1 MADIN
6 IRLVAS
12 ANLEGFNQAVKG
24 MKEVEQQISKSYTGV
39 QNNIPKMKKAFSEI
53 LNSEKGGMEAAGKFF
68 QNWANA
74 MIYNFTGGDAAK
86 LKTQLEKAI
95 GEVVNVAGT
104 GLKDFV
110 DMDAL
115 NENYRSVVNI
125 YNEMADSATSS
136 SARAQRAFEAELD
149 VLRKL
154 GDREGELSLETKHF
168 REEMEKL
175 ARAGQSNTAEFNKLA
190 DQYKEAKAELDKLNS
205 SHKLFNGNFGQ
216 YLTSTATAMVMH
228 KAVSA
233 VMRTVTQTF
242 KESSKAAAEAE
253 QIYNKLN
260 TVFEGFTDTAKQMAS
275 ELSSSIGVAKST
287 ASSALTTI
295 GDLLQAQGEGVSD
308 SLEKASDWVK
318 RFQDIIN
325 FKDIN
330 MSLDEFSSNMMAG
343 FLGNTRNLRSVGV
356 VIKDSAVQA
365 ELARRNMD
373 KLTGSELELA
383 KMNIRAEMT
392 FKQLDNA
399 MGATEREWDSM
410 LAVNRRYEEAQKEFK
425 ENLGDTINN
434 FLKPMKSWWTEILEE
449 MNRAI
454 KAQKEYNEGQR
465 VSNTVSYDNK
475 ETREQAIEGAR
486 SQFNLTNNLIREVSG
501 YDSNLKNLSSDD
513 TEKFS
518 YYLDELAKKLTFF
531 GFSIDDTRKAFGD
544 KLSPAVLEYI
554 KVVNDRILAEE
565 QEVKNIEAR
574 TSRLSSATEAFDKF
588 QESLLGITGVNFVAP
603 DVSDLTGR
611 TSSDTAMNWAL
622 GQMNSITQFNIEKA
636 IQSIAEADLST
647 WGDVISGE
655 LEGLDISALFE
666 KKMES
671 VAQLFTATWNEYL
684 KDGVI
689 DDDER
694 ATLEKI
700 KSLYG
705 DIADEQT
712 AYNNGLEYEKNVK
725 DAVASMNSNAKG
737 YQTQFEQLG
746 MSSPEKAVDDL
757 KRTFNET
764 LATLGLVGDEFD
776 KLVADYEEG
785 SEKMSEDERKRIE
798 DMIAKRNELNGAY
811 SKELV
816 WLEKLQKAQAEN
828 ERKEKAKTAILE
840 AQNGLL
846 DIQKQISQLYMT
858 DEEKAL
864 DDIKRAYQDQI
875 KTLDLTESEQAQL
888 ALQYK
893 TQYEALQK
901 LQEMQKAY
909 NEALER
915 EEKRKQSLAEYQ
927 EQRTDYRT
935 QLSQLGMTDRQITE
949 SNLMSAGRNA
959 MRSGD
964 IELARQIYLTLFAFE
979 KLQNALEKIEL
990 DKKIEDINT
999 SFSANAYAAEIA
1011 TLRMNENE
1019 KALYDLDSEYERQL
1033 EEMKK
1038 LGGDTTT
1045 LTNNYQDQR
1054 KALVQLQSLQKNY
1067 NDELDRQAKL
1077 DSYGNKATD
1086 YRTQLENLGK
1096 SNNEIVRQGYVDAMN
1111 EAEQAG
1117 DWELYRSILDTIVAF
1132 DLLNEA
1138 IKKNEDAQKE
1148 AAKTFQDKITEG
1160 MFGKYADTTWAKGI
1174 GGSIANSTGGQIIQ
1188 AGIEGAAAGGPW
1200 GAILGVLMAILSK
1213 TETFQKVLEMVEP
1226 VIEIFDSLLA
1236 PLAPAIQVITN
1247 LLNSMLMMFLKPLFP
1262 VIKDVS
1268 IVIVT
1273 IGKVIQ
1279 TINAVIHNI
1288 YTAVH
1293 NVLEHILHPITGG
1306 DQWEYESITD
1316 IWADYFKTVQEI
1328 RDLTFDIKENTDKT
1342 DTSQI
1347 TAMYNAGAITASEYQ
1362 ALMANA
1368 YGRHWDNMKSYGGL
1382 AWQNGSG
1389 GTTVIYSGGI
1399 SVTIEGTNIKDG
1411 KEAAQAF
1418 AREIQRLG
1426 YTGEF

>member
-149 VLRKL
+149 VLRKI

-190 DQYKEAKAELDKLNS
+190 DQYKEAKTELDKLNS

-318 RFQDIIN
+318 RFQDIVN

-425 ENLGDTINN
+425 ENLGDTINR
-434 FLKPMKSWWTEILEE
+434 FLKPMKSWWTEVLEQT
-449 MNRAI
+449 NKAI
-454 KAQKEYNEGQR
+454 KAQKEYEAGNRDIKVYDIQENKKDLEKFQASAISSASNLIGYMNSTEGNTELSSYVTEQLDEINVEMIKFGAR
-465 VSNTVSYDNK
+465 VVDVAKLFK
-475 ETREQAIEGAR
+475 ENLTPAMYEYLSVLERERDAENARIKAIE
-486 SQFNLTNNLIREVSG
+486 
-501 YDSNLKNLSSDD
+501 
-513 TEKFS
+513 
-518 YYLDELAKKLTFF
+518 
-531 GFSIDDTRKAFGD
+531 
-544 KLSPAVLEYI
+544 
-554 KVVNDRILAEE
+554 DR
-565 QEVKNIEAR
+565 R
-574 TSRLSSATEAFDKF
+574 TKLSSANEAFDKF
-588 QESLLGITGVNFVAP
+588 QESLLSITGVNFTA
-603 DVSDLTGR
+603 SDFTGMAER
-611 TSSDTAMNWAL
+611 ANGSDSAMNIAL
-622 GQMNSITQFNIEKA
+622 GQMASWTQTNIERA

-655 LEGLDISALFE
+655 LEGLDMPALFE

-700 KSLYG
+700 KSLYS
-705 DIADEQT
+705 DIADAQT
-712 AYNNGLEYEKNVK
+712 AYSNGLEYEKNVK

-746 MSSPEKAVDDL
+746 MSSPEKAIDDL

-785 SEKMSEDERKRIE
+785 SEKMSEEERKRIE
-798 DMIAKRNELNGAY
+798 DMITKRNELNGAY

-888 ALQYK
+888 ALHYK
-893 TQYEALQK
+893 AQYEALQK

-915 EEKRKQSLAEYQ
+915 EEKRKQALAEYS

-949 SNLMSAGRNA
+949 SSLMSAGRNA
-959 MRSGD
+959 MKSGD
-964 IELARQIYLTLFAFE
+964 IGLAIQIYLTLDAFE

-1045 LTNNYQDQR
+1045 LTTNYQDHR

-1067 NDELDRQAKL
+1067 NDELERQAKL
-1077 DSYGNKATD
+1077 ESYGNKAND

-1117 DWELYRSILDTIVAF
+1117 DWELYRSILNTVVAF

-1148 AAKTFQDKITEG
+1148 AAKTFQDKITNG

-1236 PLAPAIQVITN
+1236 PLAPAIQVITD
-1247 LLNSMLMMFLKPLFP
+1247 LLNSLLMMFLKPLFP

-1306 DQWEYESITD
+1306 DQWGYESITD
-1316 IWADYFKTVQEI
+1316 IWADYYKTVQEI

-1389 GTTVIYSGGI
+1389 GTTKIYNDSYQI
-1399 SVTIEGTNIKDG
+1399 IINGTNLSESQVID
-1411 KEAAQAF
+1411 
-1418 AREIQRLG
+1418 EIERRKRLG
-1426 YTGEF
+1426 IWGE

>member
-12 ANLEGFNQAVKG
+12 ANLDGFNQAVKG

-154 GDREGELSLETKHF
+154 GDREGELSLQTKHF

-175 ARAGQSNTAEFNKLA
+175 ARAGQTETAEFDKLA
-190 DQYKEAKAELDKLNS
+190 EQYKQAKKELDKLND
-205 SHKLFNGNFGQ
+205 SHKLFNGNFTR
-216 YLTSTATAMVMH
+216 YLTSTMTSMMVH
-228 KAVSA
+228 KALSVAINA
-233 VMRTVTQTF
+233 VKQTI
-242 KESSKAAAEAE
+242 KESSQAAAEAE

-260 TVFEGFTDTAKQMAS
+260 TVFEGLSESARSMAS
-275 ELSSSIGVAKST
+275 NLSSSIGVAQST
-287 ASSALTTI
+287 AASALSTI
-295 GDLLQAQGEGVSD
+295 GDLLQAQGENVTK
-308 SLEKASDWVK
+308 SLETAADWVQ

-410 LAVNRRYEEAQKEFK
+410 LAVNRRYNEAQKEYK
-425 ENLGDTINN
+425 ENLGSAINE
-434 FLKPMKSWWTEILEE
+434 FIKPAKMWLTEILDYTNDVTRALKEIDGGTFTVKVESEE
-449 MNRAI
+449 
-454 KAQKEYNEGQR
+454 
-465 VSNTVSYDNK
+465 
-475 ETREQAIEGAR
+475 
-486 SQFNLTNNLIREVSG
+486 
-501 YDSNLKNLSSDD
+501 
-513 TEKFS
+513 
-518 YYLDELAKKLTFF
+518 DE
-531 GFSIDDTRKAFGD
+531 D
-544 KLSPAVLEYI
+544 KLIKKIATVMAGVSATNPVTGKTGTAFEAWLNNMLPAVLAQGGASTSMQVSAAASVANSKVFTAQQVRDIILSTGATDSQIRSAAEKGGFTVTEDILTDARNLVNSFIALQEAVEETRSSLANSAESYDKFTESLASLPYVTARSTDFSSAVNGINEYNYEDDLSGDWANTVNTI
-554 KVVNDRILAEE
+554 INKVVKQVGSLGVETFIDDIDKYFNTGDKASAYQSWLDEIRKTYEILYNR
-565 QEVKNIEAR
+565 QI
-574 TSRLSSATEAFDKF
+574 
-588 QESLLGITGVNFVAP
+588 QYG
-603 DVSDLTGR
+603 DVSDETLQTLIEDWGKVKQELDDYNASIER
-611 TSSDTAMNWAL
+611 SKQISSA
-622 GQMNSITQFNIEKA
+622 
-636 IQSIAEADLST
+636 
-647 WGDVISGE
+647 
-655 LEGLDISALFE
+655 LEGIKSGTEGYRTQL
-666 KKMES
+666 
-671 VAQLFTATWNEYL
+671 AQLNMTA
-684 KDGVI
+684 
-689 DDDER
+689 
-694 ATLEKI
+694 
-700 KSLYG
+700 
-705 DIADEQT
+705 EQ
-712 AYNNGLEYEKNVK
+712 
-725 DAVASMNSNAKG
+725 
-737 YQTQFEQLG
+737 
-746 MSSPEKAVDDL
+746 KAVDDL
-757 KRTFNET
+757 NREFEQLKE
-764 LATLGLVGDEFD
+764 TLGLTGMELMKATKAHMEEVVA
-776 KLVADYEEG
+776 LV
-785 SEKMSEDERKRIE
+785 
-798 DMIAKRNELNGAY
+798 
-811 SKELV
+811 
-816 WLEKLQKAQAEN
+816 KLQKAQAEN

-840 AQNGLL
+840 AQNGVL
-846 DIQKQISQLYMT
+846 DIQRQISQLYMT

-875 KTLDLTESEQAQL
+875 KTLDLTKSEQAQL

-893 TQYEALQK
+893 AQYEALQK
-901 LQEMQKAY
+901 LQKMQKAY

-915 EEKRKQSLAEYQ
+915 EEKRKQALAEYS

-949 SNLMSAGRNA
+949 SSLMSAGRNA

-964 IELARQIYLTLFAFE
+964 IELAKQILLTLAAFE

-990 DKKIEDINT
+990 DRKIEDINT
-999 SFSANAYAAEIA
+999 SFSANAYVVEIA

-1019 KALYDLDSEYERQL
+1019 KALYELDSEYERQL

-1054 KALVQLQSLQKNY
+1054 KALVQLHSLQKNY
-1067 NDELDRQAKL
+1067 NDELERQAKL
-1077 DSYGNKATD
+1077 ESYGNKAND

-1117 DWELYRSILDTIVAF
+1117 DWELYRSILNTVVAF

-1148 AAKTFQDKITEG
+1148 AAKTFQDKITNG

-1306 DQWEYESITD
+1306 DQWGYESITD
-1316 IWADYFKTVQEI
+1316 IWADYYKTVQEI

-1389 GTTVIYSGGI
+1389 GTTKIYNDSYQI
-1399 SVTIEGTNIKDG
+1399 IINGTNLSESQVID
-1411 KEAAQAF
+1411 
-1418 AREIQRLG
+1418 EIERRKRLG
-1426 YTGEF
+1426 IWGE

>member
-175 ARAGQSNTAEFNKLA
+175 ARAGQTETAEFNKLA

-205 SHKLFNGNFGQ
+205 SHKLFNGNFVQ

-425 ENLGDTINN
+425 ENLGDTINR
-434 FLKPMKSWWTEILEE
+434 FLKPMKSWWTEVLEQT
-449 MNRAI
+449 NKAI
-454 KAQKEYNEGQR
+454 KAQKEYAEGNKDIKVYDINNNADDKKSFEKALNR
-465 VSNTVSYDNK
+465 AYLNTQTTDEAGNSVWVDLVTASANLVN
-475 ETREQAIEGAR
+475 IE
-486 SQFNLTNNLIREVSG
+486 L
-501 YDSNLKNLSSDD
+501 
-513 TEKFS
+513 EKFGATVEDAS
-518 YYLDELAKKLTFF
+518 KVL
-531 GFSIDDTRKAFGD
+531 GD
-544 KLSPAVLEYI
+544 KLTPEVYKLLEEME
-554 KVVNDRILAEE
+554 VARQAEIQRQKE
-565 QEVKNIEAR
+565 RDQR
-574 TSRLSSATEAFDKF
+574 TSTLMTASDNFSNF
-588 QESLLGITGVNFVAP
+588 QEKLLGITGVNFVAS
-603 DVSDLTGR
+603 DVSGLTGR
-611 TSSDTAMNWAL
+611 TGSDTAMNWAL
-622 GQMNSITQFNIEKA
+622 GQMASMTAGNIDKA

-647 WGDVISGE
+647 WGDVIAGE
-655 LEGLDISALFE
+655 LEGLDMPALFE

-700 KSLYG
+700 KSLYS

-712 AYNNGLEYEKNVK
+712 AYNKGLEYEKNVK

-746 MSSPEKAVDDL
+746 MSSPEKAIDDL

-875 KTLDLTESEQAQL
+875 KTLDLTKSEQAQL

-893 TQYEALQK
+893 AQYEALQK
-901 LQEMQKAY
+901 LQKMQKAY

-915 EEKRKQSLAEYQ
+915 EEKRKQALAEYQ

-964 IELARQIYLTLFAFE
+964 IELAKQIFLTLSAFE

-1019 KALYDLDSEYERQL
+1019 KALYDIDSEYERQL

-1117 DWELYRSILDTIVAF
+1117 DWELYRSILDTVVAF

-1148 AAKTFQDKITEG
+1148 AAKTFQDKITNG

-1293 NVLEHILHPITGG
+1293 NILEHILHPITGG

-1316 IWADYFKTVQEI
+1316 IWADYLKTVQEI

-1389 GTTVIYSGGI
+1389 GTTKIYNDSYQI
-1399 SVTIEGTNIKDG
+1399 IINGTNLSESQVID
-1411 KEAAQAF
+1411 
-1418 AREIQRLG
+1418 EIERRKRLG
-1426 YTGEF
+1426 IWGE